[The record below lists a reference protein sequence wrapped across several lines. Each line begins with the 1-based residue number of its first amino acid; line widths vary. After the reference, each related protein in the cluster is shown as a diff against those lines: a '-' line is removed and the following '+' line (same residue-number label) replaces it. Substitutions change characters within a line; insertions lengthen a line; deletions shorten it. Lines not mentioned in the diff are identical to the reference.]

1 MLPRRRLLRLLQS
14 GPAGASRL
22 TTPRS
27 GDASTVPRI
36 RQFHCN
42 VKTSALQQC
51 SSVQSLCRSAP
62 KVSFRARPD
71 AACFYFHSTCPR
83 AAKTD
88 NGDDVKPKRRRILPS
103 LTEREN
109 ITNVPNILT
118 VTRLIAAPAIGYLI
132 LHDEHAWAVGLLAY
146 ASLTDLVDGY
156 VARHWNLQTVIGTV
170 LDPLADKL
178 LMTIL
183 AVCLTVKGALPLWI
197 AGLILGKDAG
207 LGIAAI
213 YYRWIS
219 LPPPKT
225 LWRYWDFS
233 LPSAEV
239 KPTTISKYN
248 TALQLLLLLAAT
260 AEPLIAIDMSTA
272 MTALQYTVGT
282 TTVWSALSY
291 VYNKDAPFFFLKPPS
306 SILERGG
313 GPVLCPKGVKLHYEV
328 ELGLVMGK
336 KLRDFDENDSQG
348 ALDAIAGYVVGIDMT
363 ARNVQDEAKKK
374 GLPWS
379 TAKGFDTF
387 TVLSDFIPRTK
398 IPDPHEVELYLSIN
412 DAIRQQDSTNLMLFR
427 IPRLLAHISEIMTIE
442 EGDVVLTGTPKGVG
456 SVQVGEKMKAGVKV
470 QGVELDEGKIDV
482 DVANRVGPY
491 VYKET

>member
-1 MLPRRRLLRLLQS
+1 MLPQRHLLRVLQS
-14 GPAGASRL
+14 GSTSVSRL
-22 TTPRS
+22 AALPS
-27 GDASTVPRI
+27 HDASTTQLI
-36 RQFHCN
+36 RQ
-42 VKTSALQQC
+42 VYSSGKTPALRPYA
-51 SSVQSLCRSAP
+51 STRLSRSAFKAP
-62 KVSFRARPD
+62 LRTRSVG
-71 AACFYFHSTCPR
+71 ACFCFHSTCLRP
-83 AAKTD
+83 AKSD
-88 NGDDVKPKRRRILPS
+88 GEGDVKPKRRRIIPS
-103 LTEREN
+103 LSEREN

-118 VTRLIAAPAIGYLI
+118 ATRLIAAPAIGYLI

-225 LWRYWDFS
+225 FWRYWDFS

-260 AEPLIAIDMSTA
+260 AEPLIAVDMSTA

-291 VYNKDAPFFFLKPPS
+291 VYNKDAVR
-306 SILERGG
+306 ILPRKE
-313 GPVLCPKGVKLHYEV
+313 
-328 ELGLVMGK
+328 
-336 KLRDFDENDSQG
+336 DSQPG
-348 ALDAIAGYVVGIDMT
+348 QEQ
-363 ARNVQDEAKKK
+363 NKKP
-374 GLPWS
+374 L
-379 TAKGFDTF
+379 
-387 TVLSDFIPRTK
+387 
-398 IPDPHEVELYLSIN
+398 
-412 DAIRQQDSTNLMLFR
+412 
-427 IPRLLAHISEIMTIE
+427 
-442 EGDVVLTGTPKGVG
+442 
-456 SVQVGEKMKAGVKV
+456 
-470 QGVELDEGKIDV
+470 
-482 DVANRVGPY
+482 
-491 VYKET
+491 